1 MLKCQALFMEGKENG
16 LQGLESESEKNH
28 VGLLNITFSKY
39 NKTEPTV
46 KNKKKKRKKA
56 YNI

>member
-1 MLKCQALFMEGKENG
+1 MEGKENG

-46 KNKKKKRKKA
+46 KNKKRKEKKHITSREPVQ
-56 YNI
+56 N